1 MHQGCGLIDERG
13 RLFNQ
18 RWALIDKR
26 VRLLDER
33 GRMFEKGIGHIY
45 KRRGLID

>member
-1 MHQGCGLIDERG
+1 
-13 RLFNQ
+13 LFNQ
-18 RWALIDKR
+18 WRALIDKR

-33 GRMFEKGIGHIY
+33 RRMAEKGIGHIY

>member
-1 MHQGCGLIDERG
+1 
-13 RLFNQ
+13 LFNQ

-45 KRRGLID
+45 KRRGLIG